1 MNNLNFKVRELAS
14 GHSARRERRKGFI
27 PGVLYGKKI
36 GNFLFEVGE
45 LELGRELSSTGE
57 HGIINFNFNG
67 NDQKALLK
75 EVQRD
80 PVTHKII
87 HIDLEEIATNKE
99 IQSEVPIQF
108 VGEEWLN
115 NKGAVLQ
122 KEKAVVKVSCKPDSL
137 PKSIKMDVSKGE
149 LGAVYRFADLEIGN
163 EISIIDD
170 IKTVVASISNE
181 KRLTSQLSEQEMEN
195 RDDENNKKEAKK
207 SAE

>member
-1 MNNLNFKVRELAS
+1 MNNLNLIERNLAS
-14 GHSARRERRKGFI
+14 GHSARRERRNGFV

-36 GNFLFEVGE
+36 GNYLFEVGE

-57 HGIINFNFNG
+57 HGILNFDFNG
-67 NDQKALLK
+67 KEEKALLK

-87 HIDLEEIATNKE
+87 HIDLEEIAANKE

-108 VGEEWLN
+108 TGEEWLN
-115 NKGAVLQ
+115 NQGAVLQ
-122 KEKAVVKVSCKPDSL
+122 KEKAVVKVSCKPENL

-149 LGAVYRFADLEIGN
+149 LGAVYRFSDLEVGE

-170 IKTVVASISNE
+170 IKTVIASISNE

-195 RDDENNKKEAKK
+195 RDDDKE
-207 SAE
+207 ERRLEE

>member
-1 MNNLNFKVRELAS
+1 MNNLNLIERNLSS
-14 GHSARRERRKGFI
+14 GHSARRERRNGLV

-45 LELGRELSSTGE
+45 LELGRELSSRGE

-67 NDQKALLK
+67 NEEMALLK

-80 PVTHKII
+80 PVSHRII
-87 HIDLEEIATNKE
+87 HIDLEEIGANKE

-108 VGEEWLN
+108 TGEEWLN

-122 KEKAVVKVSCKPDSL
+122 KEKAVVKVSCKPDKL

-149 LGAVYRFADLEIGN
+149 LGAVYRFSDLEISE

-170 IKTVVASISNE
+170 IQTVIASISNE

-195 RDDENNKKEAKK
+195 RDDDNIKEEGKK
-207 SAE
+207 SEE